1 MIGAASI
8 SYQTSSSSSLTASSA
23 HEVGVAL
30 MTLQRLAEDENNEE
44 DLKKYLI
51 FIRGILDYS
60 DRLSISHTRILL
72 GILCKLA
79 STAREEDSSSMNELF
94 ILVRKYLGMNDI
106 THRRMGVLG
115 CCSIMQYYR
124 GDTESIHNIFSFC
137 LKSSRNFPDIRL
149 FFYQQLI
156 VCIQQQSL
164 SQELVSVSN
173 RIVDYNIVYKGRNGI
188 YFRF

>member
-8 SYQTSSSSSLTASSA
+8 SYQSTSSSLTASSV

-30 MTLQRLAEDENNEE
+30 QTLQRLAEDEKNEE

-60 DRLSISHTRILL
+60 DRLSIPHTRTLL

-79 STAREEDSSSMNELF
+79 STAHEQDSSSMNELF
-94 ILVRKYLGMNDI
+94 ILVRKYLGMNDV

-124 GDTESIHNIFSFC
+124 GDSESIHNIFSFC

-149 FFYQQLI
+149 FLYQQLI
-156 VCIQQQSL
+156 ISIENESL
-164 SQELVSVSN
+164 SKELVSVGS
-173 RIVDYNIVYKGRNGI
+173 REDC
-188 YFRF
+188 

>member
-1 MIGAASI
+1 
-8 SYQTSSSSSLTASSA
+8 
-23 HEVGVAL
+23 

-106 THRRMGVLG
+106 THL
-115 CCSIMQYYR
+115 
-124 GDTESIHNIFSFC
+124 
-137 LKSSRNFPDIRL
+137 
-149 FFYQQLI
+149 
-156 VCIQQQSL
+156 
-164 SQELVSVSN
+164 
-173 RIVDYNIVYKGRNGI
+173 GI
-188 YFRF
+188 YDIPLISNIPNMVYLAPTSKSEYLSRSYNK